1 MTETKNSVQEELK
14 TNIKMKNTTNN
25 VDFVFDPVPEAPT
38 FKPNDQEFK
47 DPLVYINQI
56 RPIAEQFGIC
66 KIIPPKTWKPK
77 FCIDMNTFKFTPR
90 VQRLNELEANTRI
103 KINFL
108 EKLSK
113 FWELQGNKFKI
124 PIMERKPVDL
134 YKLFKQVEIMG
145 GYETIV
151 KNKLWTHV
159 NKLLGYKEPSSSRN
173 LKNHYE
179 KILYPFLLFEAGIT
193 IPDGVAPKN
202 DTLDDIDYD
211 TSSPVKKLKENEVK
225 EIESINCL
233 VCGRG
238 DDEAFMLLC
247 DGCDDSYHTFCLLP
261 PMKEIPKGDWRCP
274 ICVSQICKKPT
285 ESYGFEQS
293 KHTYSLNEFGEM
305 SNKFKS
311 NYFKKPHHTVGLDE
325 TEREFWRILSSPDES
340 VSVEYGADLH
350 TLEVGSGFPTKSYKG
365 KLTPSEQEYI
375 SSPWNLNN
383 ISCLEKS
390 VLSQMNVE
398 ISGMKVP
405 WAYVG
410 MCFSCF
416 CWHVEDHWSYSI
428 NYLHFGEIKT
438 WYGVSG
444 AAAPK
449 FEQVMKMNAAELFE
463 KSPDLLHHLVTI
475 MNPNILR
482 KNNVPIFKVNQN
494 VGEFVVTF
502 PRAYHAGF
510 NQGFNFAEAVNFC
523 PADWMPLGR
532 AAIES
537 YKLVKRHTV
546 FSHDELACKIAT
558 NKDLIDINTAFTVQ
572 RELKIIYE
580 NEKKDREFLIEKGVK
595 NSRKLIFELVPDDER
610 TCFYCKTTCF
620 VSALRCSCKPDRLVC
635 LSHFDHLC
643 ESTSGSSTQNKIHKL
658 TLLYRYSMKEL
669 FDILSKL
676 SERTYE
682 YSKWLYKVERILNFS
697 KIKNEKAN
705 NDSDIEEINMY
716 EEDDEDE
723 DISESNKKPKID
735 KLFKL
740 LEEARLK
747 KYPRY
752 DNLNKSKMYL
762 NNNKMFQK
770 NNKIN
775 EHLYNELEK
784 EYNKAIKCAKT
795 CKDFIN
801 FYKNHNS
808 VNNNIETDEGCE
820 IIYVKK
826 LRKLITQKPS
836 LDELKQLVSDMENLI
851 CDIEEKDLFLSLF
864 NEALDYEIKIENLIN
879 EWNLKSPNQIKRILN
894 YLDSIDIEFPFLL
907 VEQLK
912 LMYRQ
917 SLWLDKVNTAIQN
930 PKELTIN
937 MLKEFI
943 NKSIDENLL
952 MNLDNRDITKKAI
965 QKTIID
971 LQELLSIAQ
980 TWDQKVKSQIESKNL
995 YDLNVL
1001 EATLSEAKYIPAK
1014 LENVEKLDLIVK
1026 EASKLILNADKL
1038 LKEVKCPYLSDLELM
1053 LKTSKQLPVKISQMQ
1068 AIEIRTNLTNDWIK
1082 KITTLFKRPDN
1093 DISILEVFYFLI
1105 NLHKIKKILY
1115 III

>member
-1 MTETKNSVQEELK
+1 MTEIKHSITEDFKTNTRTKNNN
-14 TNIKMKNTTNN
+14 NIPNNSN

-47 DPLVYINQI
+47 DPLAYINQI

-77 FCIDMNTFKFTPR
+77 FCIDMNNFKFTPR

-124 PIMERKPVDL
+124 PIVERKPVDL
-134 YKLFKQVEIMG
+134 YKLHKQVEIMG
-145 GYETIV
+145 GFEIVV
-151 KNKLWTHV
+151 KNKLMSHV
-159 NKLLGYKEPSSSRN
+159 SKLMGYKDSSTSRV
-173 LKNHYE
+173 LKIHYE
-179 KILYPFLLFEAGIT
+179 NILYPFLLFEAGIT
-193 IPDGVAPKN
+193 IPDGVTASKN

-211 TSSPVKKLKENEVK
+211 TTSPVKKVKENNVK
-225 EIESINCL
+225 EIESIKCL

-261 PMKEIPKGDWRCP
+261 PLKEIPKGDWRCP
-274 ICVSQICKKPT
+274 VCVSQICKKPT

-293 KHTYSLNEFGEM
+293 KRTYTLNEFGEM
-305 SNKFKS
+305 GNKFKS
-311 NYFKKPHHTVGLDE
+311 NYFKKPHQTVGLDE
-325 TEREFWRILSSPDES
+325 CEKEFWRILSSPNES

-365 KLTPSEQEYI
+365 KLTPTEQDYI
-375 SSPWNLNN
+375 TSPWNLNN

-428 NYLHFGEIKT
+428 NYLHFGDVKT

-482 KNNVPIFKVNQN
+482 KNNVPIFKVNQK

-580 NEKKDREFLIEKGVK
+580 NEKKDREYLIEKGVK
-595 NSRKLIFELVPDDER
+595 NSRKLIFELVPDDDR
-610 TCFYCKTTCF
+610 TCHYCKTTCF

-643 ESTSGSSTQNKIHKL
+643 ESTTGSSSQNKYHKL

-676 SERTYE
+676 SERTFE
-682 YSKWLYKVERILNFS
+682 YSKWLFKVERILNLN
-697 KIKNEKAN
+697 KIKNENAN
-705 NDSDIEEINMY
+705 NDSDIEEIDMY
-716 EEDDEDE
+716 DEEDDD
-723 DISESNKKPKID
+723 DANDMNESNKKPSIN

-752 DNLNKSKMYL
+752 DNLNKSKMFS
-762 NNNKMFQK
+762 NNKMLQSH
-770 NNKIN
+770 NKIN

-784 EYNKAIKCAKT
+784 EYNKAVKCAKA

-801 FYKNHNS
+801 LYKNHNFE
-808 VNNNIETDEGCE
+808 NNNMETDENNGQDDV
-820 IIYVKK
+820 IFVKK
-826 LRKLITQKPS
+826 ARKLFKPKPS
-836 LDELKQLVSDMENLI
+836 LDELKQLVNDMDNLI
-851 CDIEEKDLFLSLF
+851 CNIEEKDLFLSLF
-864 NEALDYEIKIENLIN
+864 NEALDYELKIENLIN
-879 EWNLKSPNQIKRILN
+879 EWNLTSPNQIKRILN

-917 SLWLDKVNTAIQN
+917 SVWLDKVNTAIQN
-930 PKELTIN
+930 PKELTIT
-937 MLKEFI
+937 MLRDFI
-943 NKSIDENLL
+943 DKSIDDNLL
-952 MNLDNRDITKKAI
+952 MNLSERDVSRKVI
-965 QKTIID
+965 QKTIVD

-980 TWDQKVKSQIESKNL
+980 TWDQKVKLQIESKSL
-995 YDLNVL
+995 FDLNVL
-1001 EATLSEAKYIPAK
+1001 EATLSEAKHIPAK
-1014 LENVEKLDLIVK
+1014 LENVEKLDLIVR

-1038 LKEVKCPYLSDLELM
+1038 LKEVKCPYLSDLESM
-1053 LKTSKQLPVKISQMQ
+1053 LKLAKHLPVKMNQIQ
-1068 AIEIRTNLTNDWIK
+1068 AIEIRANLANDWIK
-1082 KITTLFKRPDN
+1082 KLITLFKRPDN
-1093 DISILEVFYFLI
+1093 DISILEVT
-1105 NLHKIKKILY
+1105 Y
-1115 III
+1115 IF